1 VNLTQIVFNSFFLVL
16 PLGGGVYI
24 NEEIKQSLA
33 AKVRTCAIRGQGS
46 RYRII
51 YIQGTS
57 SFFFFYL
64 SWWIIGKV
72 RYYIFGLNTFL
83 VLEF

>member
-57 SFFFFYL
+57 SFLFFFFL
-64 SWWIIGKV
+64 SI
-72 RYYIFGLNTFL
+72 L
-83 VLEF
+83 VDNRKG